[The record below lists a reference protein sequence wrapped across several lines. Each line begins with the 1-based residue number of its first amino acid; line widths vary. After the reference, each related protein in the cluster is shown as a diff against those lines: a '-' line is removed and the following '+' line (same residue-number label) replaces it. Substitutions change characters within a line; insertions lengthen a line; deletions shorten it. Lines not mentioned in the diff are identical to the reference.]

1 MWWQTS
7 NLSNYKLGLLWIWA
21 QSFWRENWHFFE
33 QETFKIGQ
41 PMDKHVLGL
50 VSWSKIW
57 NWSSR
62 EDRSCKRTMEDV
74 HKIQWRAGRRRKAG
88 AWRWGRMKKRKEKT
102 KSSSPLYEGCYC
114 LQMIPL
120 PMYQH
125 NMSAFGQEQSPF
137 MAKVQPT
144 VPLQCEDPTWGHD
157 MLLHGQSLLC
167 VSTYCTCITV
177 AASFA
182 WMHAQTYLWMPGI
195 PWNPRFNAHF
205 GFITFIVFGFTSF
218 FSSYTTM
225 HGHQV

>member
-1 MWWQTS
+1 
-7 NLSNYKLGLLWIWA
+7 
-21 QSFWRENWHFFE
+21 
-33 QETFKIGQ
+33 
-41 PMDKHVLGL
+41 
-50 VSWSKIW
+50 
-57 NWSSR
+57 
-62 EDRSCKRTMEDV
+62 
-74 HKIQWRAGRRRKAG
+74 
-88 AWRWGRMKKRKEKT
+88 MKKRKEKT

-157 MLLHGQSLLC
+157 MLLHGQLLLC
-167 VSTYCTCITV
+167 VLPYCTCIAV

-182 WMHAQTYLWMPGI
+182 WMRGRRTRKTYFWMPGTAR
-195 PWNPRFNAHF
+195 NPRFNAQF

-218 FSSYTTM
+218 FHLTQQPTAIRCSEGCLHVGKIQKLRSKELWDLSTQ
-225 HGHQV
+225 GQRS